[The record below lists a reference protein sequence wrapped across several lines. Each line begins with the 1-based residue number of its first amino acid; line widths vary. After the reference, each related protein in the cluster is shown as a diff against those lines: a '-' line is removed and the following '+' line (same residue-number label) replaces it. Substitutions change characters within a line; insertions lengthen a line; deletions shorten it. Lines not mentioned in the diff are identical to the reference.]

1 MTAASF
7 VVVAQVLVD
16 ASAGARQRTAT
27 VKTTAAVQKQLWEDT
42 RLCACQLPGSMV
54 IMGAAMR

>member
-7 VVVAQVLVD
+7 VVVAQVLVH

-27 VKTTAAVQKQLWEDT
+27 VKTTAAVHKELWEILS
-42 RLCACQLPGSMV
+42 RVHVSFLEHGHHGVQQ
-54 IMGAAMR
+54 